1 MRHHCAMPTL
11 RPRGVATLAVAAV
24 FCAAAP
30 GQAQASPRTDAQRA
44 ARSAANRYT
53 GNHFGISGR
62 AGDWKAACLP
72 TVRTRWICAV
82 VFNGGQCSGSLRL
95 KKRSDGR
102 FRSNS
107 IRISCGE

>member
-1 MRHHCAMPTL
+1 MSI
-11 RPRGVATLAVAAV
+11 PRTPGLAALAAALA

-30 GQAQASPRTDAQRA
+30 AQASPRSDAQRA

-62 AGDWKAACLP
+62 PQDWKAACLP
-72 TVRTRWICAV
+72 TFGRRWICAA
-82 VFNGGQCSGSLRL
+82 VFNGGQCSGSLCLR
-95 KKRSDGR
+95 KRPDGR

-107 IRISCGE
+107 IRIGCGE